1 MAYKHNALKICI
13 TMSCLFGLSC
23 AQPPSLEAYKN
34 AKTDKDSDANPTKD
48 KDETDIDPVKNT
60 GSDDEDKDE
69 VEDQKGPDNMGT
81 VKDDGTPVVPG
92 KDKEKEPNVPVT
104 ETNNGTATQSG
115 NSLIPSGRGAQVPWT
130 QYQAENGKTN
140 ATVIGPN
147 RTRYDGAHIE
157 AEAIGR
163 KAVRLAKTGD
173 YVSVVTAKPA
183 NSIVVRLSIPDA
195 PSGGGINSTIGV
207 YVNGKRVKSLAVTS
221 KYSWVYGG
229 EDIATPNDP
238 GRGQPHAFFDEARA
252 LLDNIPA
259 GAEVK
264 LQKDAED
271 NAAFYVVDLIDLEQV
286 AAPLTMPAGFVSV
299 ADHGMKPDDG
309 VDDAIPLQ
317 KAIDAVQGTT
327 KKLWIPAGTYQ
338 LSSLL
343 APGGDPAKE
352 PMGISLKGVTLQ
364 GAGMWYTTLKGKK
377 TSFYCWGDGGC
388 TFKDFSMLGETDRR
402 DDNTPDNG
410 FNGGLGTGTVVEN
423 MWVEHFK
430 VGMWVGTDKDQF
442 GTKNLKVSNSRF
454 RNLYADGI
462 NLDNG
467 TQNSTV
473 TNVHFRNTGDDAMAL
488 WSYKGAGDRP
498 NSGNVVSNVTV
509 QMPWRAN
516 CFAIYGGTSGTIQ
529 DSVCED
535 VLTYS
540 GVLLGTEFTAYDFE
554 GTTVVKNMTL
564 IRSGGPMFNKQF
576 GALRFHTLQGDVKN
590 IKVENVDIIDSTF
603 HGVHFEADGY
613 NFNSLSLKNI
623 NVSGSGSSGIAVTG
637 NANGK
642 ASMEGVTVKTSAG
655 GALNLGSAPAS
666 FLERLSGNSGW

>member
-23 AQPPSLEAYKN
+23 AQPPSLEAYKK
-34 AKTDKDSDANPTKD
+34 AKIGKDFEANPGQTQDD
-48 KDETDIDPVKNT
+48 KDEIDTEIDTLPM
-60 GSDDEDKDE
+60 DDDKPT
-69 VEDQKGPDNMGT
+69 DQKD
-81 VKDDGTPVVPG
+81 PVVPG
-92 KDKEKEPNVPVT
+92 DKDKEKDPVVPGDKDKEKDPVVPVPD
-104 ETNNGTATQSG
+104 TNNGAATPSG
-115 NSLIPSGRGAQVPWT
+115 NALIPAGRGAQVPWT
-130 QYQAENGKTN
+130 EYQAENGKTN

-147 RTRYDGAHIE
+147 RTRYDANFIE

-173 YVSVVTAKPA
+173 YVSIVTSKPA
-183 NSIVVRLSIPDA
+183 NSIVVRLSIPDS
-195 PSGGGINSTIGV
+195 SGGGGISSTIGV

-229 EDIATPNDP
+229 EDIKTPNEP

-271 NAAFYVVDLIDLEQV
+271 NAAFYVVDLIDMEQV
-286 AAPLTMPAGFVSV
+286 AAPLTMPAGYVSV
-299 ADHGMKPDDG
+299 ADHGMRPDDG
-309 VDDAIPLQ
+309 VDDALPLQ

-338 LSSLL
+338 MNSLL
-343 APGGDPAKE
+343 APGGDPYKE

-364 GAGMWYTTLKGKK
+364 GAGMWHTTLKGKK
-377 TSFYCWGDGGC
+377 LSFYCWGEGGC
-388 TFKDFSMLGETDRR
+388 TFKDFAMLGETDRR
-402 DDNTPDNG
+402 DDNTPDNA
-410 FNGGLGTGTVVEN
+410 FNGGLGTDTVVEN
-423 MWVEHFK
+423 IWAEHFK

-467 TQNSTV
+467 TQNSSV

-488 WSYKGAGDRP
+488 WAYKGAGDRP
-498 NSGNVVSNVTV
+498 NSGNVVSNVTS

-516 CFAIYGGTSGTIQ
+516 CFAVYGGTSG
-529 DSVCED
+529 
-535 VLTYS
+535 
-540 GVLLGTEFTAYDFE
+540 
-554 GTTVVKNMTL
+554 
-564 IRSGGPMFNKQF
+564 

-590 IKVENVDIIDSTF
+590 IKAENIDIIDSTF
-603 HGVHFEADGY
+603 QGIHFESDGH
-613 NFNSLSLKNI
+613 NFSNLSLKNI
-623 NVSGSGSSGIAVTG
+623 KVSGSGTSGIAASG
-637 NANGK
+637 YASGK
-642 ASMEGVTVKTSAG
+642 ASMEGVTVTTSAG
-655 GALNLGSAPAS
+655 GALNLGGTASS